1 MRSAHLLKHAI
12 TLNILGVGATAPDAD
27 SACRCPNN
35 CSHKLG
41 SSCAFFQDGNT
52 IKGACV
58 NGDGGL
64 TCST

>member
-1 MRSAHLLKHAI
+1 MKFFALVSIVLVAA
-12 TLNILGVGATAPDAD
+12 LGVGATAPDPD
-27 SACRCPNN
+27 SACRCPKN

-41 SSCAFFQDGNT
+41 SSCAFFEDGNT